1 MLRTQHLKMETILS
15 SSAPVAF
22 HFNGFGDRLMALP
35 AIRALATM
43 FPNQLKVI
51 CGIGDRSTYY
61 LDLPLREVC
70 EVEFTRTDKGWGF
83 DASLVATTIESCDML
98 VSFNTWCSN
107 SVDALLSI
115 LQPVNSIGF
124 YRNFNH
130 PITLEENRHRA
141 DMMFELPRLL
151 NPALKLED
159 FCYPLSLPEEDVNFA
174 RSLRSTIPESS
185 RLLLIHN
192 ETLAAKVWSD
202 EKLFSVLDQFL
213 SRHPSYVVLVLDQS
227 ERPLDIGKQ
236 GARVKQLTDDRSI
249 SAYYAVVAN
258 AELFL
263 GVDSCFLHAADL
275 FRVPGVGLFGPTN
288 PRVYGFRLG
297 PHRHVCAN
305 GPMDNIDESQVLE
318 ALEEIAPA

>member
-1 MLRTQHLKMETILS
+1 METILS

-35 AIRALATM
+35 AIRALAAM

-61 LDLPLREVC
+61 LDLPLRDVC
-70 EVEFTRTDKGWGF
+70 EVEYTRTDQGWGF
-83 DASLVATTIESCDML
+83 DASLVAATIETCDLL
-98 VSFNTWCSN
+98 VSFNTWYSN
-107 SVDALLSI
+107 SVDELLRI
-115 LQPVNSIGF
+115 FQPANSIGF

-130 PITLEENRHRA
+130 PIPIEENRHMA
-141 DMMFELPRLL
+141 DMMFKLPRLL
-151 NPALKLED
+151 NSELKLEE

-174 RSLRSTIPESS
+174 RSLRSTIPDSS

-202 EKLFSVLDQFL
+202 EKLISVLDEFL
-213 SRHPSYVVLVLDQS
+213 NRHPTYVVFVLDQS
-227 ERPLDIGKQ
+227 ERQLDVGKQ
-236 GARVKQLTDDRSI
+236 GARVKQLSDDRSI

-258 AELFL
+258 ADLFL
-263 GVDSCFLHAADL
+263 GVDSCFLHAADF

-288 PRVYGFRLG
+288 HREYGFRLG

-305 GPMDNIDESQVLE
+305 GPMDNIHESQVLE

>member
-1 MLRTQHLKMETILS
+1 METILCS
-15 SSAPVAF
+15 STPVAF

-35 AIRALATM
+35 AIRALAAM

-51 CGIGDRSTYY
+51 CGTGDRSTYY
-61 LDLPLREVC
+61 LNLPLRDVC
-70 EVEFTRTDKGWGF
+70 EVEYTRTDKGWGF
-83 DASLVATTIESCDML
+83 DASLIAETIGTCDLL
-98 VSFNTWCSN
+98 VSFNTWYSN
-107 SVDALLSI
+107 SVDELLSI
-115 LQPVNSIGF
+115 LQPANSIGF

-130 PITLEENRHRA
+130 PIPFEQNTHVA
-141 DMMFELPRLL
+141 DVMFQLPRLL
-151 NPALKLED
+151 SPELKLEE
-159 FCYPLSLPEEDVNFA
+159 FCYPLSLPEEDVDFA

-192 ETLAAKVWSD
+192 ETLPAKVWSD
-202 EKLFSVLDQFL
+202 EKLIRVLDEFL
-213 SRHPSYVVLVLDQS
+213 SRQPTYVVFVLDQS
-227 ERPLDIGKQ
+227 ERQLDTGKQ
-236 GARVKQLTDDRSI
+236 GARVKQLSDDRAI

-258 AELFL
+258 ADLFL

-305 GPMDNIDESQVLE
+305 GTMDNIHESEVLG